1 MFLFSECDGRLFCC
15 SWGAPGTP
23 GTPGG
28 VKAEGTLLPSP
39 ASPSA
44 VIVSPE
50 TLSLSRRSS
59 RQSSPGSTRAA
70 PGHDTPHGAAASSAG
85 TAPAGHALGHPLG
98 HQAYLPPSRS
108 MVSSVRYAASGTGPG
123 PG

>member
-1 MFLFSECDGRLFCC
+1 M
-15 SWGAPGTP
+15 
-23 GTPGG
+23 
-28 VKAEGTLLPSP
+28 
-39 ASPSA
+39 
-44 VIVSPE
+44 SPE

-85 TAPAGHALGHPLG
+85 TAPAGHALGHP
-98 HQAYLPPSRS
+98 AYLPPSRS